1 MSLSVFVRI
10 IMKITVGKMIIR
22 MKRDFLRGNRIVK
35 GRINYVKHRGI
46 YMKMKKVA
54 IASITIG
61 TMLTMAACSP
71 SADKETEK
79 KEQVTAQNDGEAKTT
94 SADEASKTT
103 KDTEKETNTSS
114 NEKTDKDAKNTKESS
129 GTESNGKT
137 STQNENVKTNEKET
151 TGKTNDQ
158 TTSGKTTD
166 QSTSTSTSTNN
177 NGKTT
182 KDPKKSVAVKTNV
195 KEVVALIDSLDK
207 QLAANPKLETVN
219 KLGKQIN
226 EKWDVIEKELEASH
240 PTDSK
245 TIGQSMY
252 PLIVGA
258 EKEKIDIN
266 KMKSLTTKTKKD
278 LNQLLTKL
286 S

>member
-1 MSLSVFVRI
+1 
-10 IMKITVGKMIIR
+10 
-22 MKRDFLRGNRIVK
+22 
-35 GRINYVKHRGI
+35 
-46 YMKMKKVA
+46 MKMKRVA

-61 TMLTMAACSP
+61 TMLTMAACSL

-79 KEQVTAQNDGEAKTT
+79 KEQVTAQNEEQSKTT
-94 SADEASKTT
+94 STDEASKTT

-114 NEKTDKDAKNTKESS
+114 NEKTDKDAKSTKESS
-129 GTESNGKT
+129 GTESNGKML
-137 STQNENVKTNEKET
+137 KEKET
-151 TGKTNDQ
+151 TGKTNEQ
-158 TTSGKTTD
+158 TTSGKVTD
-166 QSTSTSTSTNN
+166 QSTS
-177 NGKTT
+177 GKTT
-182 KDPKKSVAVKTNV
+182 KDPKKNIAVKTNV
-195 KEVVALIDSLDK
+195 KEVVTLIESLDK
-207 QLAANPKLETVN
+207 QLATNPKLETVN

-226 EKWDVIEKELEASH
+226 EKWDVIEKDLEASH
-240 PTDSK
+240 PTDFK

-266 KMKSLTTKTKKD
+266 KMKSLTMKTKKD

>member
-1 MSLSVFVRI
+1 
-10 IMKITVGKMIIR
+10 MKI
-22 MKRDFLRGNRIVK
+22 
-35 GRINYVKHRGI
+35 
-46 YMKMKKVA
+46 KKVA

-94 SADEASKTT
+94 STDEASKAT

-114 NEKTDKDAKNTKESS
+114 NEKTDKDAKNTKEST
-129 GTESNGKT
+129 GTENKT
-137 STQNENVKTNEKET
+137 SKEKET
-151 TGKTNDQ
+151 TGKTNEQTTSGKATDQ
-158 TTSGKTTD
+158 STSGKTTD
-166 QSTSTSTSTNN
+166 QTTD
-177 NGKTT
+177 GKTT
-182 KDPKKSVAVKTNV
+182 KDPKKNVAVKTNV

-226 EKWDVIEKELEASH
+226 EKWDVIEKDLEASH
-240 PTDSK
+240 PTDFK

-258 EKEKIDIN
+258 EKEKIDIT

>member
-1 MSLSVFVRI
+1 
-10 IMKITVGKMIIR
+10 
-22 MKRDFLRGNRIVK
+22 
-35 GRINYVKHRGI
+35 
-46 YMKMKKVA
+46 MKKVA
-54 IASITIG
+54 IASVAIG
-61 TMLTMAACSP
+61 TMLTMAACST
-71 SADKETEK
+71 STDKDAAK
-79 KEQVTAQNDGEAKTT
+79 KDQVTAQNEEQSKTT

-103 KDTEKETNTSS
+103 KDTEKDTNTSS

-129 GTESNGKT
+129 GTESNDKT
-137 STQNENVKTNEKET
+137 TKEKET

-166 QSTSTSTSTNN
+166 QSTNTNN

-195 KEVVALIDSLDK
+195 KEVVTLIESLDK

-240 PTDSK
+240 PTEYK

>member
-1 MSLSVFVRI
+1 
-10 IMKITVGKMIIR
+10 
-22 MKRDFLRGNRIVK
+22 
-35 GRINYVKHRGI
+35 
-46 YMKMKKVA
+46 MKMKKVA

-71 SADKETEK
+71 SADKEAEK
-79 KEQVTAQNDGEAKTT
+79 KEQVTAQNEGETKTT
-94 SADEASKTT
+94 STDEASKTT

-129 GTESNGKT
+129 GTENNGKT
-137 STQNENVKTNEKET
+137 TKEKET
-151 TGKTNDQ
+151 TGKTNEQTTSGKATDQ

-166 QSTSTSTSTNN
+166 QTTDQTTS
-177 NGKTT
+177 GKTT

-195 KEVVALIDSLDK
+195 KEVVALIESLDK

-258 EKEKIDIN
+258 EKEKIDIT
-266 KMKSLTTKTKKD
+266 KMKSLTSKTKKD

>member
-1 MSLSVFVRI
+1 
-10 IMKITVGKMIIR
+10 
-22 MKRDFLRGNRIVK
+22 
-35 GRINYVKHRGI
+35 
-46 YMKMKKVA
+46 MKMKKIA

-71 SADKETEK
+71 SADKEAEK
-79 KEQVTAQNDGEAKTT
+79 KEQVTAQNEGETKTT
-94 SADEASKTT
+94 STDEASKTT

-129 GTESNGKT
+129 GTENNGKT
-137 STQNENVKTNEKET
+137 T
-151 TGKTNDQ
+151 DQ
-158 TTSGKTTD
+158 TTSGKTT
-166 QSTSTSTSTNN
+166 
-177 NGKTT
+177 
-182 KDPKKSVAVKTNV
+182 KDSKKNVAVKTNV
-195 KEVVALIDSLDK
+195 KEVVTLIESLDK

-258 EKEKIDIN
+258 EKEKIDIT

>member
-1 MSLSVFVRI
+1 
-10 IMKITVGKMIIR
+10 
-22 MKRDFLRGNRIVK
+22 
-35 GRINYVKHRGI
+35 
-46 YMKMKKVA
+46 MKMKKVA
-54 IASITIG
+54 IASVAIG
-61 TMLTMAACSP
+61 IMLTMAACST
-71 SADKETEK
+71 STDKDAAK
-79 KEQVTAQNDGEAKTT
+79 KDQATAQNEEQSKTT

-103 KDTEKETNTSS
+103 KDTEKDTNTSS

-137 STQNENVKTNEKET
+137 TKEKET

-166 QSTSTSTSTNN
+166 QSTSTNNNGKTTDQSTSTNN

-182 KDPKKSVAVKTNV
+182 KDPKKNVAVKTNV
-195 KEVVALIDSLDK
+195 KEVVTLIESLDK
-207 QLAANPKLETVN
+207 QLAANPKLESVN

-240 PTDSK
+240 PTEYK

>member
-1 MSLSVFVRI
+1 
-10 IMKITVGKMIIR
+10 
-22 MKRDFLRGNRIVK
+22 
-35 GRINYVKHRGI
+35 
-46 YMKMKKVA
+46 MKKVA

-71 SADKETEK
+71 SADKEAEK
-79 KEQVTAQNDGEAKTT
+79 KEQVTAQNEEQSKTT
-94 SADEASKTT
+94 STDETSKTT

-137 STQNENVKTNEKET
+137 STQNENVKTKEKET
-151 TGKTNDQ
+151 TGKTNEQ
-158 TTSGKTTD
+158 TTNGKTTD
-166 QSTSTSTSTNN
+166 QPTSGKATDQTTS
-177 NGKTT
+177 GKTT
-182 KDPKKSVAVKTNV
+182 KDPKKSVAMKTSV
-195 KEVVALIDSLDK
+195 KEVAALIDSLDK
-207 QLAANPKLETVN
+207 QLAANPKLDTVN

-226 EKWDVIEKELEASH
+226 EKWDVIEKDLEASH
-240 PTDSK
+240 PTEFK

-258 EKEKIDIN
+258 EKEKIDIT

>member
-1 MSLSVFVRI
+1 
-10 IMKITVGKMIIR
+10 
-22 MKRDFLRGNRIVK
+22 
-35 GRINYVKHRGI
+35 
-46 YMKMKKVA
+46 MKKVA
-54 IASITIG
+54 IASVAIG
-61 TMLTMAACSP
+61 TMLSMAACSTFT
-71 SADKETEK
+71 DKDEAK
-79 KEQVTAQNDGEAKTT
+79 KDPATAQNEEQSKTT

-103 KDTEKETNTSS
+103 KDTEKDTNTSS

-137 STQNENVKTNEKET
+137 TKEKET

-166 QSTSTSTSTNN
+166 QSTSTNN

-182 KDPKKSVAVKTNV
+182 KDPKKSVAVKANV
-195 KEVVALIDSLDK
+195 KEVVTLIESLDK

-226 EKWDVIEKELEASH
+226 EKWDVIEKDIEASH
-240 PTDSK
+240 PTEYK
-245 TIGQSMY
+245 TIEQSLY
-252 PLIVGA
+252 PLIIRA
-258 EKEKIDIN
+258 EKEKIDVN

>member
-10 IMKITVGKMIIR
+10 IMKITVGKMVIHV
-22 MKRDFLRGNRIVK
+22 KRDFLRGNRIVK

-79 KEQVTAQNDGEAKTT
+79 KEQVTAQKDGEAKTT

-137 STQNENVKTNEKET
+137 STQNENIKTKEKET

-158 TTSGKTTD
+158 TTSGKTAD
-166 QSTSTSTSTNN
+166 QSTSTSTNN
-177 NGKTT
+177 NGKAT

-258 EKEKIDIN
+258 EKEKIDVN

>member
-1 MSLSVFVRI
+1 
-10 IMKITVGKMIIR
+10 
-22 MKRDFLRGNRIVK
+22 
-35 GRINYVKHRGI
+35 
-46 YMKMKKVA
+46 MKMKKVA
-54 IASITIG
+54 IASVAIG
-61 TMLTMAACSP
+61 TMLTMAACSTYT
-71 SADKETEK
+71 DKDAAK
-79 KEQVTAQNDGEAKTT
+79 KDQATAQNEEQSKTT

-103 KDTEKETNTSS
+103 KDTEKDTNTSS

-137 STQNENVKTNEKET
+137 TKEKET

-166 QSTSTSTSTNN
+166 QSTSGKTTDQTSS
-177 NGKTT
+177 GKTT
-182 KDPKKSVAVKTNV
+182 KDPKKSVAVKTNI
-195 KEVVALIDSLDK
+195 KEVVTLIESLDK

-240 PTDSK
+240 PTEYK

>member
-1 MSLSVFVRI
+1 
-10 IMKITVGKMIIR
+10 
-22 MKRDFLRGNRIVK
+22 
-35 GRINYVKHRGI
+35 
-46 YMKMKKVA
+46 MKMKKVA

-71 SADKETEK
+71 SADKEAEK
-79 KEQVTAQNDGEAKTT
+79 KEQVTAQNEGETKTT
-94 SADEASKTT
+94 STDEASKTT

-129 GTESNGKT
+129 GTENNGKT
-137 STQNENVKTNEKET
+137 TKEKET
-151 TGKTNDQ
+151 TGKTNEQTTSGKATDQ

-166 QSTSTSTSTNN
+166 QTTS
-177 NGKTT
+177 GKTT

-195 KEVVALIDSLDK
+195 KEVVTLIESLDK

-258 EKEKIDIN
+258 EKEKIDIT
-266 KMKSLTTKTKKD
+266 KMKSLTSKTKKI
-278 LNQLLTKL
+278 
-286 S
+286 

>member
-1 MSLSVFVRI
+1 
-10 IMKITVGKMIIR
+10 
-22 MKRDFLRGNRIVK
+22 
-35 GRINYVKHRGI
+35 
-46 YMKMKKVA
+46 MKMKKVA

-71 SADKETEK
+71 SADKEAEK
-79 KEQVTAQNDGEAKTT
+79 KEQVTAQNEGEAKTT

-137 STQNENVKTNEKET
+137 STQNENVKTKET

-158 TTSGKTTD
+158 TTSGKTAD
-166 QSTSTSTSTNN
+166 QSTSTSSNTNN
-177 NGKTT
+177 NEKTT

>member
-1 MSLSVFVRI
+1 
-10 IMKITVGKMIIR
+10 
-22 MKRDFLRGNRIVK
+22 
-35 GRINYVKHRGI
+35 
-46 YMKMKKVA
+46 MKMKKVA
-54 IASITIG
+54 IASVAIG
-61 TMLTMAACSP
+61 TMLTMAACST
-71 SADKETEK
+71 STDKDAAK
-79 KEQVTAQNDGEAKTT
+79 KDQATAQNEEQSKTT

-103 KDTEKETNTSS
+103 KDTEKDTNTSS

-129 GTESNGKT
+129 GTESNDKT
-137 STQNENVKTNEKET
+137 TKEKET

-166 QSTSTSTSTNN
+166 QSTSTNN

-195 KEVVALIDSLDK
+195 KEVVTLIESLDK

-240 PTDSK
+240 PTEYK

>member
-1 MSLSVFVRI
+1 
-10 IMKITVGKMIIR
+10 
-22 MKRDFLRGNRIVK
+22 
-35 GRINYVKHRGI
+35 
-46 YMKMKKVA
+46 MKMKKVA

-71 SADKETEK
+71 SADKEAEK
-79 KEQVTAQNDGEAKTT
+79 KEQVTAQNEGETKTKST
-94 SADEASKTT
+94 DEASKTT

-129 GTESNGKT
+129 GTENNGKT
-137 STQNENVKTNEKET
+137 TKEKET
-151 TGKTNDQ
+151 TGKTNEQTTSGKATDQ

-166 QSTSTSTSTNN
+166 QTTS
-177 NGKTT
+177 GKTT

-195 KEVVALIDSLDK
+195 KEVVTLIESLDK

-258 EKEKIDIN
+258 EKEKIDIT
-266 KMKSLTTKTKKD
+266 KMKSLTSKTKKD

>member
-1 MSLSVFVRI
+1 
-10 IMKITVGKMIIR
+10 
-22 MKRDFLRGNRIVK
+22 
-35 GRINYVKHRGI
+35 
-46 YMKMKKVA
+46 MKMKKVA

-71 SADKETEK
+71 SADKEAEK
-79 KEQVTAQNDGEAKTT
+79 KEQVTAQNEGETKTT
-94 SADEASKTT
+94 STDEASKTT

-129 GTESNGKT
+129 GTENNGKT
-137 STQNENVKTNEKET
+137 TKEKET
-151 TGKTNDQ
+151 TGKTNEQTTSGKATDQ

-166 QSTSTSTSTNN
+166 QTTKEKETTGKTNEQTTSGKATDQTTSGKTTDQTTS
-177 NGKTT
+177 GKTT

-195 KEVVALIDSLDK
+195 KEVVTLIESLDK

-258 EKEKIDIN
+258 EKEKIDIT
-266 KMKSLTTKTKKD
+266 KMKSLTSKTKKD

>member
-1 MSLSVFVRI
+1 
-10 IMKITVGKMIIR
+10 
-22 MKRDFLRGNRIVK
+22 
-35 GRINYVKHRGI
+35 
-46 YMKMKKVA
+46 MKMKKVA
-54 IASITIG
+54 IASVAIG
-61 TMLTMAACSP
+61 TMLSMAACSTFT
-71 SADKETEK
+71 DKDEAK
-79 KEQVTAQNDGEAKTT
+79 KDPATAQNEEQSKTT

-103 KDTEKETNTSS
+103 KDTEKDTNTSS
-114 NEKTDKDAKNTKESS
+114 NEKTDKDTKNTKESS

-137 STQNENVKTNEKET
+137 TKEKET

-166 QSTSTSTSTNN
+166 QSTSTNN

-195 KEVVALIDSLDK
+195 KEVVTLIESLDK
-207 QLAANPKLETVN
+207 QLAASPKLETVN

-226 EKWDVIEKELEASH
+226 EKWDVIEKDLEASH
-240 PTDSK
+240 PTEFK

-258 EKEKIDIN
+258 EKEKIDVN

>member
-1 MSLSVFVRI
+1 
-10 IMKITVGKMIIR
+10 
-22 MKRDFLRGNRIVK
+22 
-35 GRINYVKHRGI
+35 
-46 YMKMKKVA
+46 MKMKKVA

-71 SADKETEK
+71 SADKEAEK
-79 KEQVTAQNDGEAKTT
+79 KEQVTAQNEGETKTT
-94 SADEASKTT
+94 STDEASKTT

-129 GTESNGKT
+129 GTENNGKT
-137 STQNENVKTNEKET
+137 TKQKET
-151 TGKTNDQ
+151 TGKTNEQTTSGKATDQ

-166 QSTSTSTSTNN
+166 QTTS
-177 NGKTT
+177 GKTT

-195 KEVVALIDSLDK
+195 KEVVTLIESLDK

-258 EKEKIDIN
+258 EKEKIDIT
-266 KMKSLTTKTKKD
+266 KMKSLTSKTKKD

>member
-1 MSLSVFVRI
+1 
-10 IMKITVGKMIIR
+10 
-22 MKRDFLRGNRIVK
+22 
-35 GRINYVKHRGI
+35 
-46 YMKMKKVA
+46 MKMKKVA
-54 IASITIG
+54 IASVAIG
-61 TMLTMAACSP
+61 TMLSMAACSTFT
-71 SADKETEK
+71 DKDEAK
-79 KEQVTAQNDGEAKTT
+79 KDPATAQNEEQSKTT

-103 KDTEKETNTSS
+103 KDTEKDTNTSS

-137 STQNENVKTNEKET
+137 TKEKET

-166 QSTSTSTSTNN
+166 QSTSGKTTDQTSS
-177 NGKTT
+177 GKTT

-195 KEVVALIDSLDK
+195 KEVVTLIESLDK

-240 PTDSK
+240 PTEYK

-258 EKEKIDIN
+258 EKEKIDVN

>member
-1 MSLSVFVRI
+1 
-10 IMKITVGKMIIR
+10 
-22 MKRDFLRGNRIVK
+22 
-35 GRINYVKHRGI
+35 
-46 YMKMKKVA
+46 MKMKKVA

-71 SADKETEK
+71 SADKEAEK
-79 KEQVTAQNDGEAKTT
+79 KEQVTAQNEGETKTT
-94 SADEASKTT
+94 STDEASKTT

-129 GTESNGKT
+129 GTENNGKT
-137 STQNENVKTNEKET
+137 TKEKET
-151 TGKTNDQ
+151 TGKTNEQ

-166 QSTSTSTSTNN
+166 QTTS
-177 NGKTT
+177 GKTT

-195 KEVVALIDSLDK
+195 KEVVTLIESLDK

-240 PTDSK
+240 PMDSK

-258 EKEKIDIN
+258 EKEKIDIT
-266 KMKSLTTKTKKD
+266 KMKSLTSKTKKD

>member
-1 MSLSVFVRI
+1 
-10 IMKITVGKMIIR
+10 
-22 MKRDFLRGNRIVK
+22 
-35 GRINYVKHRGI
+35 
-46 YMKMKKVA
+46 MKMKKVA
-54 IASITIG
+54 IASVAIG
-61 TMLTMAACSP
+61 TMLTMAACST
-71 SADKETEK
+71 STDKDAAK
-79 KEQVTAQNDGEAKTT
+79 KDPATAQNEEQSKTT

-103 KDTEKETNTSS
+103 KDTEKDTNTSS

-137 STQNENVKTNEKET
+137 TKEKET

-166 QSTSTSTSTNN
+166 QSTSGKTTDQTSS
-177 NGKTT
+177 GKTT

-195 KEVVALIDSLDK
+195 KEVVTLIESLDK

-226 EKWDVIEKELEASH
+226 EKWDGIEKELEASH
-240 PTDSK
+240 PTEYK

-258 EKEKIDIN
+258 EKEKIDVN

>member
-1 MSLSVFVRI
+1 
-10 IMKITVGKMIIR
+10 
-22 MKRDFLRGNRIVK
+22 
-35 GRINYVKHRGI
+35 
-46 YMKMKKVA
+46 MKKVA

-79 KEQVTAQNDGEAKTT
+79 KEQVTAQNEGESKTT

-103 KDTEKETNTSS
+103 KDTDKETNTSS
-114 NEKTDKDAKNTKESS
+114 NEKTDKDAKNTKESL

-137 STQNENVKTNEKET
+137 STQNENVKTKEKET

-166 QSTSTSTSTNN
+166 QSTNSD
-177 NGKTT
+177 GKTT
-182 KDPKKSVAVKTNV
+182 KDPKKNVAVKTNV
-195 KEVVALIDSLDK
+195 KEVAALIDSLDK

-226 EKWDVIEKELEASH
+226 AKWDVIEKELETSH
-240 PTDSK
+240 PAEYK

-258 EKEKIDIN
+258 EKEKIDIT

>member
-1 MSLSVFVRI
+1 
-10 IMKITVGKMIIR
+10 
-22 MKRDFLRGNRIVK
+22 
-35 GRINYVKHRGI
+35 
-46 YMKMKKVA
+46 MKMKKVA
-54 IASITIG
+54 IASVAIG
-61 TMLTMAACSP
+61 TMLTMAACST
-71 SADKETEK
+71 STDKDAAK
-79 KEQVTAQNDGEAKTT
+79 KDQATAQNEEQSKTT

-103 KDTEKETNTSS
+103 KDTEKDTNTSS

-137 STQNENVKTNEKET
+137 TKEKET

-166 QSTSTSTSTNN
+166 QSTSTNNNGKTADQSTSTNN

-195 KEVVALIDSLDK
+195 KEVVTLIESLDK

-219 KLGKQIN
+219 KIGKQIN

-240 PTDSK
+240 PTEYK

-258 EKEKIDIN
+258 EKEKIDVN

-278 LNQLLTKL
+278 LNQLLAKL

>member
-1 MSLSVFVRI
+1 
-10 IMKITVGKMIIR
+10 
-22 MKRDFLRGNRIVK
+22 
-35 GRINYVKHRGI
+35 
-46 YMKMKKVA
+46 MKMKKVA
-54 IASITIG
+54 IASVAIG
-61 TMLTMAACSP
+61 TMLSMAACSTFT
-71 SADKETEK
+71 DKDEAK
-79 KEQVTAQNDGEAKTT
+79 KDPATAQNEEQSKTT

-103 KDTEKETNTSS
+103 KDTEKDTNTSS

-137 STQNENVKTNEKET
+137 TKEKET

-166 QSTSTSTSTNN
+166 QSTSTNN

-195 KEVVALIDSLDK
+195 KEVVTLIESLDK
-207 QLAANPKLETVN
+207 QLAASPKLETVN

-226 EKWDVIEKELEASH
+226 EKWDVIEKDLEASH
-240 PTDSK
+240 PTEFK

-258 EKEKIDIN
+258 EKEKIDVN

>member
-1 MSLSVFVRI
+1 
-10 IMKITVGKMIIR
+10 
-22 MKRDFLRGNRIVK
+22 
-35 GRINYVKHRGI
+35 
-46 YMKMKKVA
+46 MKMKKVA
-54 IASITIG
+54 IASVAIG
-61 TMLTMAACSP
+61 TMLSMAACSTFT
-71 SADKETEK
+71 DKDEAKKDPETTQNE
-79 KEQVTAQNDGEAKTT
+79 EQSKTT

-103 KDTEKETNTSS
+103 KDTEKDTNTSS

-137 STQNENVKTNEKET
+137 TKEKET

-166 QSTSTSTSTNN
+166 QSTSGKTTDQTTS
-177 NGKTT
+177 GKTT

-195 KEVVALIDSLDK
+195 KEVVTLIESLDK

-240 PTDSK
+240 PTEYK

-258 EKEKIDIN
+258 EKEKIDVN

>member
-1 MSLSVFVRI
+1 
-10 IMKITVGKMIIR
+10 
-22 MKRDFLRGNRIVK
+22 
-35 GRINYVKHRGI
+35 
-46 YMKMKKVA
+46 MKMKKVA
-54 IASITIG
+54 IASVAIG
-61 TMLTMAACSP
+61 TMLTMAACST
-71 SADKETEK
+71 STDKDAAK
-79 KEQVTAQNDGEAKTT
+79 KDQATAQNEEQSKTT
-94 SADEASKTT
+94 SVDEASKTT
-103 KDTEKETNTSS
+103 KDTEKDTNTSS

-137 STQNENVKTNEKET
+137 TKEKET

-166 QSTSTSTSTNN
+166 QSTSTNNNGKTTDQSTSTNN

-195 KEVVALIDSLDK
+195 KEVVTLIESLDK

-240 PTDSK
+240 PTEYK

>member
-1 MSLSVFVRI
+1 
-10 IMKITVGKMIIR
+10 
-22 MKRDFLRGNRIVK
+22 
-35 GRINYVKHRGI
+35 
-46 YMKMKKVA
+46 MKKVA
-54 IASITIG
+54 IASVAIG
-61 TMLTMAACSP
+61 TMLTMAACST
-71 SADKETEK
+71 STDKDAAK
-79 KEQVTAQNDGEAKTT
+79 KDQVTAQNEEQSKTT

-103 KDTEKETNTSS
+103 KDTEKDTNTSS

-129 GTESNGKT
+129 GTESNDKT
-137 STQNENVKTNEKET
+137 TKEKET

-166 QSTSTSTSTNN
+166 QSTSTNN

-195 KEVVALIDSLDK
+195 KEVVTLIESLDK

-240 PTDSK
+240 PTEYK

>member
-1 MSLSVFVRI
+1 
-10 IMKITVGKMIIR
+10 
-22 MKRDFLRGNRIVK
+22 
-35 GRINYVKHRGI
+35 
-46 YMKMKKVA
+46 MKKVA

-79 KEQVTAQNDGEAKTT
+79 KEQVTAQNEGEVKTT
-94 SADEASKTT
+94 STDETSKTT
-103 KDTEKETNTSS
+103 KDTDKETNTSS

-137 STQNENVKTNEKET
+137 STQNENVKTKEKET
-151 TGKTNDQ
+151 TGKMNDQ
-158 TTSGKTTD
+158 TTNGKTTD
-166 QSTSTSTSTNN
+166 QSTNSD
-177 NGKTT
+177 GKTT
-182 KDPKKSVAVKTNV
+182 KDPKKSVAVKTSV
-195 KEVVALIDSLDK
+195 KEVAALVDSLDK

-226 EKWDVIEKELEASH
+226 AKWDVIEKELETSH
-240 PTDSK
+240 PAEYK

-258 EKEKIDIN
+258 EKEKIDIT